1 MSYDPTLIYKP
12 NFGIGARVKVV
23 RCPNKYSRRGKELVG
38 LVGTVRTDSGSNV
51 SVGFVEVR
59 NSASGYGCFYFK
71 PSDLVAVDENGNE
84 IKEEKNM
91 PKITNYFNAV
101 KIQFIGDSS
110 PCNCVYANYDP
121 GIQPGDL
128 CVVKPA
134 NHVMNLAK
142 VVKVYDVTE
151 IDPCTTELQREI
163 VAKVWT
169 DEYDN
174 RVAMRAKAAEIKAK
188 MEARAKQLQDIALYQ
203 MLAKEDHEMAQ
214 MLQEYQSLPKV

>member
-1 MSYDPTLIYKP
+1 MAYDPTLIYKP
-12 NFGIGARVKVV
+12 NFGIGSRVKVV
-23 RCPNKYSRRGKELVG
+23 RQPNKYRIEKLVG
-38 LVGTVRTDSGSNV
+38 LIGTVRTDSGSNV
-51 SVGFVEVR
+51 SVGFKEVR
-59 NSASGYGCFYFK
+59 NHRSGYGCFYFR

-84 IKEEKNM
+84 IKKENENM
-91 PKITNYFNAV
+91 PKITNYLNAV

-110 PCNCVYANYDP
+110 PCNCVYANFDP
-121 GIQPGDL
+121 GIQPGNL

-134 NHVMNLAK
+134 HHDMTLAR
-142 VVKVYDVTE
+142 VVKILDDKPV
-151 IDPCTTELQREI
+151 ELQREV

-203 MLAKEDHEMAQ
+203 MLAKEDLEMAD
-214 MLQEYQSLPKV
+214 MLNEYQSLPKV